1 MPGFSLTPLGT
12 FPPPSPSDFPVGIQ
26 FQHEGVDVGGRT
38 IDTINFVAG
47 AVLDVTVGT
56 GETANVLTITIPSG
70 SGVI

>member
-12 FPPPSPSDFPVGIQ
+12 FPPPAPEDFPVGIQ
-26 FQHEGVDVGGRT
+26 FQQEGIDVGGRT
-38 IDTINFVAG
+38 FDTINFVAG
-47 AVLDVTVGT
+47 TVLELTAGT